1 MNIELTT
8 TQFLAQA
15 ALALACGVC
24 FGIAIGINLYSRHG
38 RNR

>member
-8 TQFLAQA
+8 TQFLAFA
-15 ALALACGVC
+15 ALAVAVGVC
-24 FGIAIGINLYSRHG
+24 FGIAIGLHVYSRYG